1 MKAQPEN
8 VVTEYFRRVADGD
21 LEVASLFSED
31 ASLIGLGAIVSGRGA
46 IAAFYR
52 DSIERGSPMPE
63 LIGPLLVEG
72 SRVAG
77 EIRISLADGSALH
90 VVDLFVVNHGLID
103 SLTYFI
109 SDHPRCEQSV
119 VR

>member
-1 MKAQPEN
+1 MKTHPQT

-21 LEVASLFSED
+21 PTVASLFSEA
-31 ASLIGLGAIVSGRGA
+31 ASLVGLGTVVSGKEA

-52 DSIERGSPMPE
+52 ESIERGGPVPA
-63 LIGPLLVEG
+63 LLGPLLVEG
-72 SRVAG
+72 PRVAG

-90 VVDLFVVNHGLID
+90 VLDLFVVNDGLID

-109 SDHPRCEQSV
+109 SDHP
-119 VR
+119 